1 MKQRYDSYK
10 PSGIDWIGE
19 IPSHW
24 ETLTLKQVSSSIR
37 NGYVGPTK
45 DILVDFGVPYIQSL
59 HVKDGKICF
68 ERGEYYVTSLWGSKH
83 PKIFTNDIVIVQTGD
98 IGQVAIIPE
107 EYNGCNCHALI
118 IVVADYKKI
127 VPSYLSYY
135 LRSDVG
141 KELMLLTKTGATL
154 PHLNSGSI
162 CNTQVVLPS
171 IAEQYAMVGW
181 LDEKCSEIDAAIEK
195 VEREIELIDE
205 LKQSEIS
212 RVVTRGLNP
221 DVALK
226 SSGIDWIGEIPCHW
240 DCVKTLFALSM
251 PITDGPHETPA
262 LYEDGIPFISAE
274 AISTGKI
281 RFDHMR
287 GYISQAYYEECCKKY
302 IPQRNDIYMTKSGAS
317 TGRVALVE
325 TDCIF
330 TIWSP
335 LAVFR
340 ANASKTDYKFLYY
353 VLLSECYQKQVENG
367 WSYGTQQNIGMRTLE
382 KLKIP
387 LPPLTEQQS
396 ISDYL
401 DKKCAEIDGLKE
413 KLVRKRETLKEL
425 RQSIISEVVTG
436 KRKVI

>member
-24 ETLTLKQVSSSIR
+24 KTAAIKNSFRLYAGATPKTER
-37 NGYVGPTK
+37 REYW
-45 DILVDFGVPYIQSL
+45 
-59 HVKDGKICF
+59 DGEIIW
-68 ERGEYYVTSLWGSKH
+68 VT
-83 PKIFTNDIVIVQTGD
+83 P
-98 IGQVAIIPE
+98 
-107 EYNGCNCHALI
+107 
-118 IVVADYKKI
+118 ADYKTDDHYINRGRKNITKDGLASCATEI
-127 VPSYLSYY
+127 VPAESLIFSKRAPIGTVGLAKNPLCTNQGCIACVPKSKTVSNYFYY
-135 LRSDVG
+135 LCRIAT
-141 KELMLLTKTGATL
+141 KEFEILGSGATFLEISTSNFANFKFPL
-154 PHLNSGSI
+154 PPYSE
-162 CNTQVVLPS
+162 QEA
-171 IAEQYAMVGW
+171 IATW
-181 LDEKCSEIDAAIEK
+181 LDEKCSEIDAAIAK
-195 VEREIELIDE
+195 VDREIELIDE
-205 LKQSEIS
+205 LKHSEIS

-251 PITDGPHETPA
+251 PITDGPHETPT

-413 KLVRKRETLKEL
+413 KLVRKRETLKEF